1 MRILDEAAEAGAREF
16 AVELETGG
24 EPDGARLRDRWRA
37 APDGA
42 AHGVPHALVRC
53 GGGKVEAGEVRAA
66 LERFNAAPADGWR
79 WTADALA
86 AHLLQ
91 ELCGVSLLDCREPPA
106 DRQG

>member
-16 AVELETGG
+16 AVELETDG
-24 EPDGARLRDRWRA
+24 EPDGAQVLERWRA
-37 APDGA
+37 APEGA
-42 AHGVPHALVRC
+42 AHGVPHVLVRC
-53 GGGKVEAGEVRAA
+53 GDGGADAGQVRAA
-66 LERFNAAPADGWR
+66 LEGFNATPADGWR

-91 ELCGVSLLDCREPPA
+91 ELCGVTLLDCREPPA